1 MVDNIYNPE
10 EIDKVLTLRNK
21 EHLSQSKGTPFTT
34 APLKDLLG
42 PDSFTP
48 FGKALLTGTVDLSKL
63 SLSKLQ
69 KLYFANLKKA
79 YGVLAFPISPH
90 IYIEDMTSGVRKW
103 KESITTSLSQRH
115 LGHYKYFL
123 VSDSNDTN
131 IEHANFDDAILQTIN
146 TIINTTIA
154 SGMPLTR

>member
-1 MVDNIYNPE
+1 MEYD
-10 EIDKVLTLRNK
+10 R
-21 EHLSQSKGTPFTT
+21 